1 MHIAGHGIKSALMT
15 EPQELIEIVAHAG
28 EIPGNSH
35 FGLTEPW
42 NNVRIERYGT
52 DILAD
57 ILHSRPLDI
66 GKQQG
71 VFGFVVPS
79 MPDVCLPF
87 FFGEGGTTVAVSCSE
102 I

>member
-1 MHIAGHGIKSALMT
+1 MT
-15 EPQELIEIVAHAG
+15 EPQKLVEIIAHAG

-35 FGLTEPW
+35 FGFIEPW
-42 NNVRIERYGT
+42 NNVGIERYGT

-71 VFGFVVPS
+71 VFSFVVS
-79 MPDVCLPF
+79 GMADVCLPF
-87 FFGEGGTTVAVSCSE
+87 FFGQGGTTVAVSCSK